1 MQTQMQ
7 TQMKNI
13 VTLTMNPSL
22 DISTSVDTVVPEH
35 KLRCDTPSYEPG
47 GGGINVA
54 RAIHKL
60 GGAAT
65 ACYLAGGPT
74 GQMLTQLLAEEGVV
88 QRPLQS
94 RQYTRESFAVYE
106 KTSGQQYRFSMP
118 GAQIDDVE
126 CAQVIDLLSSFSPAP
141 DYLVISLVPAART
154 GSSSS
159 GSFPPGVTDAFC
171 ADLAALARRV
181 GARLVVDTSGPS
193 MQAALTQGVFLIKPN
208 FRELGL
214 LVGRQIKGDLDLRR
228 EAEAIVDNGQSEAVL
243 VSLGAAGAALVTKA
257 GYTQFRSPTVPIQSK
272 VGAGDS
278 MVGGLVLALAR
289 GYTLTEAARFG
300 VATGA
305 AAVMT
310 PGSELCRSEDAERLY
325 AQMQKN
331 TQ

>member
-88 QRPLQS
+88 QRPVQS

-141 DYLVISLVPAART
+141 DYLVIS
-154 GSSSS
+154 
-159 GSFPPGVTDAFC
+159 GSFPPGVTDAFF

-181 GARLVVDTSGPS
+181 SARLVVDTSGPS

-228 EAEAIVDNGQSEAVL
+228 EAEAIVDKGQSEAVL

-310 PGSELCRSEDAERLY
+310 PGSELCRREDAERLY